1 MATVSF
7 AREDDLIELRG
18 DFGDRSERLDVT
30 HETVVRGDTPGVTT
44 SEKFWDY
51 WYWFWRSLTRLRCS
65 CKRGC
70 KQSCF
75 RERYALAWAI
85 VVIDLIS
92 IVLYAAAAGTI
103 EWSVVEAR
111 PDHGGFERARI
122 TLGLFRASNDTDSG
136 LSKVRRY
143 EEYSIDYY
151 DDQLP
156 RWKFIVVFAL
166 VMGAILSNLLAIAFA
181 VLNSYQLVTS
191 LWKGPPAVYLTNL
204 FAGELCSDCDA
215 IAIACRLNR

>member
-143 EEYSIDYY
+143 EEYSIGVCVCVCVRACVRACVCACVR
-151 DDQLP
+151 LCVF
-156 RWKFIVVFAL
+156 KFIYNDSKMQIVH
-166 VMGAILSNLLAIAFA
+166 
-181 VLNSYQLVTS
+181 
-191 LWKGPPAVYLTNL
+191 
-204 FAGELCSDCDA
+204 D
-215 IAIACRLNR
+215 R